1 MKRQQTAAC
10 SQIFRQSRQLRGR
23 TAERQFRVQQAL
35 GGLALEHHDRLSGNR
50 FDQVV
55 ARVVQHTHSGLPI
68 AEPDGQRFRF
78 AVQRAV
84 LRVSAQEYPACR
96 VADGCRQ
103 HEHLYRH
110 RKVVPAR
117 EQQPP
122 AACGTQRRRQSG
134 ERGRDHAVQYT
145 QPRKVPLSAES
156 DHAQAQSCKK
166 AQRCKC
172 QHRPD
177 RTQHG
182 IAAAECC

>member
-1 MKRQQTAAC
+1 MDKKVTADTRELPDI
-10 SQIFRQSRQLRGR
+10 SQEFKAKKDGDGGPREI
-23 TAERQFRVQQAL
+23 RVQHAH
-35 GGLALEHHDRLSGNR
+35 GGLPS
-50 FDQVV
+50 
-55 ARVVQHTHSGLPI
+55 
-68 AEPDGQRFRF
+68 AEPDGQRFCF

-84 LRVSAQEYPACR
+84 FRISAQEYPACR
-96 VADGCRQ
+96 VADSCRQ

-117 EQQPP
+117 EQQLS

-177 RTQHG
+177 RT
-182 IAAAECC
+182 

>member
-1 MKRQQTAAC
+1 MDKKVTADTRELPDI
-10 SQIFRQSRQLRGR
+10 SQEFKAKKDGDGGPREI
-23 TAERQFRVQQAL
+23 RVQHAH
-35 GGLALEHHDRLSGNR
+35 GGLPS
-50 FDQVV
+50 
-55 ARVVQHTHSGLPI
+55 
-68 AEPDGQRFRF
+68 AEPDGQRFCF
-78 AVQRAV
+78 AVHRAV
-84 LRVSAQEYPACR
+84 LRISAQEYPTCR
-96 VADGCRQ
+96 IADSCRQ
-103 HEHLYRH
+103 QEHLYRH

-134 ERGRDHAVQYT
+134 ERGRDHAVQCT

-172 QHRPD
+172 QHWPD